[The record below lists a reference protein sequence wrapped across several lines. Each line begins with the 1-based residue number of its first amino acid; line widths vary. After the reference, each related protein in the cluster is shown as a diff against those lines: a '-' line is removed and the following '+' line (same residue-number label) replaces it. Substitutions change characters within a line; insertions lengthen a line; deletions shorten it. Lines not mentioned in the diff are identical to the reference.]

1 MKGHCGQSIIIFE
14 VTTSTNPLMDKSS
27 LWNIGWLGL
36 TKCEFMTAIKSL
48 LCHNEGHWLLDVDLN
63 IYDRL
68 PFLNKHLLDV
78 GLKETLV
85 DINDFFSLQR
95 QKAGLKPG
103 RIKLNIISLSCL
115 IYTLWCVLLALHTE
129 FVLSAS
135 LQYFRILSFHCF
147 QTVMN
152 QEQMKTCCLTLV
164 LS

>member
-1 MKGHCGQSIIIFE
+1 
-14 VTTSTNPLMDKSS
+14 
-27 LWNIGWLGL
+27 
-36 TKCEFMTAIKSL
+36 MTAIKSL

-68 PFLNKHLLDV
+68 PFLNQHLLDV

-115 IYTLWCVLLALHTE
+115 ILLALHTE

-152 QEQMKTCCLTLV
+152 QEQMKTCCLTLL